1 LTFVLGSS
9 PTKPLAATPLAGRD
23 KAWVKIC
30 KEIQT
35 AVKKPG
41 KLRGTRAR
49 DLSKHNLD
57 EADPR
62 GANLRQALLSGE
74 DLRGANLS
82 QTDLSGAYLRSAN
95 LYGADLS
102 KADLSQANLSQA
114 NLGEANL
121 SATKFATLN
130 GPTAARTMSPPPP
143 TYLAPREAAPQQRR
157 RAGRQPGSPRLPR
170 LARTRHV

>member
-1 LTFVLGSS
+1 M
-9 PTKPLAATPLAGRD
+9 PLASRD

-30 KEIQT
+30 EEIQT

-102 KADLSQANLSQA
+102 KADLSQANL
-114 NLGEANL
+114 GEANL

-130 GPTAARTMSPPPP
+130 ERLTKPTLFRTAHS
-143 TYLAPREAAPQQRR
+143 E
-157 RAGRQPGSPRLPR
+157 
-170 LARTRHV
+170 